1 MNTLSLEPD
10 AFDAQLGTLLTELS
24 DVQRELLALI
34 AEKRTMLIKAKP
46 LDLAQLQPREKA
58 LIDRLQ
64 ACQQLRS
71 DLLEQAS
78 DQGLPHRSLMEL
90 TAALPA
96 QQRQHWTPQIR
107 EAASRSR
114 LLQHHSLANW
124 VLVQRTLIHLSQML
138 EIIATGGRLCPTYG
152 TGATADTSGNLVDQ
166 EA

>member
-1 MNTLSLEPD
+1 MDTPSPEAD
-10 AFDAQLGTLLTELS
+10 AFDSQLGMLLSELS
-24 DVQRELLALI
+24 EVQRELLEVISQKRAL
-34 AEKRTMLIKAKP
+34 LIKAKP
-46 LDLAQLQPREKA
+46 MELAQLQPREQA

-64 ACQQLRS
+64 ACHQLRAE
-71 DLLEQAS
+71 LLEQANE
-78 DQGLPHRSLMEL
+78 QGLPHGSLTEF

-124 VLVQRTLIHLSQML
+124 ALNQRTLIHLSQML
-138 EIIATGGRLCPTYG
+138 EIIATGGRLRPTYG
-152 TGATADTSGNLVDQ
+152 KGAAVDSTGYMVDQ

>member
-1 MNTLSLEPD
+1 MPTTLPVAET
-10 AFDAQLGTLLTELS
+10 FDSQLGTLLTELS
-24 DVQRELLALI
+24 DVQRELLAVI
-34 AEKRTMLIKAKP
+34 AEKRAILIKAKP
-46 LDLAQLQPREKA
+46 LELAQLQPREKA
-58 LIDRLQ
+58 LIERLQ
-64 ACQQLRS
+64 ACQRLRS

-78 DQGLPHRSLMEL
+78 AQGLPHRSVMEL

-114 LLQHHSLANW
+114 LLQHQSLANW

-152 TGATADTSGNLVDQ
+152 KGAIADTSGNLVDQ